1 VPDCFLAPAGPP
13 RYSRTLARPTR
24 AAGRSKGRHVFRLLL
39 ASACV
44 AIASTAALG
53 APPQL
58 ATLTVKVEKVSPRGG
73 DVRVALYTEQTYSDD
88 NAKDVNDAV
97 VPAHPGET
105 IAVLSNIKPGIYA
118 VKLFQDFNRNGE
130 FDMNWIGLPIEK
142 YGFSNDARPA
152 FSEPSFN
159 ATKFEVRPGA
169 NTITIHL
176 Q

>member
-1 VPDCFLAPAGPP
+1 MFRFALAGALALVALPAC
-13 RYSRTLARPTR
+13 A
-24 AAGRSKGRHVFRLLL
+24 
-39 ASACV
+39 
-44 AIASTAALG
+44 
-53 APPQL
+53 APPL

-73 DVRVALYTEQTYSDD
+73 DIRVALYTEKTYSDD

-97 VPAHPGET
+97 VPARAGET
-105 IAVLSNIKPGIYA
+105 IVTLTGIKPGTYA

-130 FDMNWIGLPIEK
+130 FDMTWYGLPAEK
-142 YGFSNDARPA
+142 YGFSNDARPT
-152 FSEPSFN
+152 FSEPSFD

>member
-1 VPDCFLAPAGPP
+1 MLRF
-13 RYSRTLARPTR
+13 
-24 AAGRSKGRHVFRLLL
+24 LL
-39 ASACV
+39 AGVFAL
-44 AIASTAALG
+44 ALG
-53 APPQL
+53 PASAATPL

-73 DVRVALYTEQTYSDD
+73 NIRVALYTEQTYSDD

-97 VPAHPGET
+97 VPAKTGET
-105 IAVLSNIKPGIYA
+105 IVTLKDIKPGIYA

-130 FDMNWIGLPIEK
+130 FDMNWIGLPLEK
-142 YGFSNDARPA
+142 FGFSNDASPT
-152 FSEPSFN
+152 FSEPPFA